1 MSYLAYA
8 ILFFVIAVLIV
19 ELVTRAQP
27 WGRWSWLW
35 RSLISCAI
43 LIALEALALSTWGA
57 SGSWG
62 DREFATNLASIAGC
76 PLVVVSS
83 RISSFERRW
92 KEGTL

>member
-1 MSYLAYA
+1 MSFIAYT
-8 ILFFVIAVLIV
+8 ILFAGIGFLVV

-62 DREFATNLASIAGC
+62 DREFATNLASIAGS

-92 KEGTL
+92 KEGRL

>member
-19 ELVTRAQP
+19 ELVARAKP

-43 LIALEALALSTWGA
+43 LIALEALALSTWGVSGRWADQRFA
-57 SGSWG
+57 S
-62 DREFATNLASIAGC
+62 NLLSISAG
-76 PLVVVSS
+76 PLAAVSS

-92 KEGTL
+92 KEGRL